1 MTDLKITMNAYAV
14 IERKK
19 FWDGNYDWQ
28 TINTLMI
35 PEKERKYFFVDT
47 NTFKLEYKL
56 VQGLTD
62 LDFLP
67 VITRVKTSYDLSKDK
82 DSLEQLKDILSDIYV
97 ELQDVKANIDDDE
110 LKEFVEHIDAEL
122 VSAAKIVAAMKEIK
136 PKSIWGRKNEY

>member
-35 PEKERKYFFVDT
+35 PEDQRKHFFVDP
-47 NTFKLEYKL
+47 NTRDLEKKI
-56 VQGLTD
+56 VEGLSN

-67 VITRVKTSYDLSKDK
+67 VIAQVNNSYDTSKEP
-82 DSLEQLKDILSDIYV
+82 LAELKGLLIDIYT
-97 ELQDVKANIDDDE
+97 ELQDVKANTEDDE
-110 LKEFVEHIDAEL
+110 LSDLLQHMDAEL
-122 VSAAKIVAAMKEIK
+122 VTAAKVVAAIEKAGDDK
-136 PKSIWGRKNEY
+136 

>member
-67 VITRVKTSYDLSKDK
+67 VITRVKNSYDASKEP
-82 DSLEQLKDILSDIYV
+82 LAELKDLLIDIYT
-97 ELQDVKANIDDDE
+97 ELQDVKANTEDDE
-110 LKEFVEHIDAEL
+110 LSDLLQHMDAEL
-122 VSAAKIVAAMKEIK
+122 VTAAKVVAAIEKAGDDK
-136 PKSIWGRKNEY
+136 

>member
-67 VITRVKTSYDLSKDK
+67 VITRVKNSYDASKEP
-82 DSLEQLKDILSDIYV
+82 LAELKDLLIDIYT
-97 ELQDVKANIDDDE
+97 ELQDVKANTEDDE
-110 LKEFVEHIDAEL
+110 LSDLLQHMDAEL
-122 VSAAKIVAAMKEIK
+122 VTAAKVVAAIEKVGEVK
-136 PKSIWGRKNEY
+136 

>member
-14 IERKK
+14 IARKK

-47 NTFKLEYKL
+47 NTFKLENKL
-56 VQGLTD
+56 IQGLAS

-67 VITRVKTSYDLSKDK
+67 VISQVKNSYDVSKEP
-82 DSLEQLKDILSDIYV
+82 LAELKDLLIDIYT
-97 ELQDVKANIDDDE
+97 ELQDVKANTEDDE
-110 LKEFVEHIDAEL
+110 LSDLLQHMDAEL
-122 VSAAKIVAAMKEIK
+122 VTAAKVVAAIEKAGDDK
-136 PKSIWGRKNEY
+136 

>member
-1 MTDLKITMNAYAV
+1 VTDLKITMNAYAV

-28 TINTLMI
+28 TITTLMI
-35 PEKERKYFFVDT
+35 PEKERKYFFVEP
-47 NTFKLEYKL
+47 NTRDLEKKLI
-56 VQGLTD
+56 QGLTD

-67 VITRVKTSYDLSKDK
+67 VIARVKNSYDASKEP
-82 DSLEQLKDILSDIYV
+82 LAELKDLLIDIYT
-97 ELQDVKANIDDDE
+97 ELQDVKANTEDDE
-110 LKEFVEHIDAEL
+110 LLDLLQHMDAEL

>member
-28 TINTLMI
+28 TITTLMI
-35 PEKERKYFFVDT
+35 PEKERKYFFVEP
-47 NTFKLEYKL
+47 NTRDLEKKLI
-56 VQGLTD
+56 QGLTD

-67 VITRVKTSYDLSKDK
+67 VIARVKNSYDASKEP
-82 DSLEQLKDILSDIYV
+82 LAELKDLLIDIYT
-97 ELQDVKANIDDDE
+97 ELQDVKANTEDDE
-110 LKEFVEHIDAEL
+110 LLDLLQHMDAEL